1 MTRFLVRLAT
11 LVLRRWDAPVESH
24 PVPHLRCI
32 RCSDYARGFYKA
44 AALAQQSDEERAWR
58 EFLAA
63 YEKEAA

>member
-11 LVLRRWDAPVESH
+11 LVLRRWDAPGRH
-24 PVPHLRCI
+24 ALACRCL
-32 RCSDYARGFYKA
+32 YHVGFAHGFYRA

>member
-1 MTRFLVRLAT
+1 MTAFLVRLAT
-11 LVLRRWDAPVESH
+11 LILRRWDAPGRH
-24 PVPHLRCI
+24 ALGCTCPYCTGFAH
-32 RCSDYARGFYKA
+32 GFYKA